1 MNGRHWEVFIS
12 SWIQSQTII
21 LQFIVFFLHF
31 SWSWRTTSEVLRS
44 WPRVSVM
51 SNQSTQ
57 IGGKSLLYLL
67 WSHNPKGSSSILSAS
82 ALLGD
87 KDILQD
93 DLRFDTTRK
102 NDLHYAERWS
112 QDRGSLS
119 PTTQSPQRSRF
130 YDPLNFPNFLKL
142 FQTLPQVIQPV
153 TSSRGKKNQ
162 WFPGKRKEPLLHQV
176 VCSSY
181 HRSS

>member
-1 MNGRHWEVFIS
+1 M
-12 SWIQSQTII
+12 
-21 LQFIVFFLHF
+21 
-31 SWSWRTTSEVLRS
+31 
-44 WPRVSVM
+44 SVM

-93 DLRFDTTRK
+93 DLRLDTTRK

-130 YDPLNFPNFLKL
+130 YDPLNFPNSLKL
-142 FQTLPQVIQPV
+142 FQTFPQVIQPV